1 MTAPAFDPIT
11 APLDGLRFVEASA
24 GTGKTWTLSVLYLRL
39 LLERGLEVRQ
49 ILVTTFTQ
57 AATAELKERLR
68 ARLVELQRAFDE
80 LPPQSSPV
88 TAAGTLAA
96 ADPSFAARP
105 SAAADRSAA
114 EPGGAAD
121 PFAAAMLQRL
131 RALPALP
138 EALVRQRLALALGS
152 FDEAAVHT
160 IHGFCQRA
168 LELGAFSAGVPF
180 ALEAVEDDAELRRQ
194 VVNDFWRRRI
204 AGARLPAGLAAHL
217 VARRF
222 TPERLAAELQRRIA
236 KPLAIYRW
244 PDDAAPDAPADD
256 ALAALHRQLRAL
268 WQAGRET
275 IVAIVDDARP
285 RLRNASHFAPERLAA
300 AARAWDRLLAL
311 DDPAGNGADTRLL
324 ALLAAARLQPRK
336 GEAALPP
343 HPFFAPAQQ
352 WLDLRNAAEAAH
364 ERQRLALL
372 RELLDTGPALVRA
385 AKRERRLI
393 GYDDMLFDL
402 QQRLEADRDGRL
414 AEALRARYPAA
425 LVDEFQDTD
434 PLQVAILQR
443 LFGGATAF
451 LVGDPK
457 QAIYGFRNAD
467 LHTYLRAR
475 DAAGTPFGTLRDNQR
490 STPALVAALN
500 RLFGANPR
508 AFVIDGID
516 YPAAKDGARPRPPLA
531 DATGAPRAALQLWRL
546 PPAGADR
553 ALHKAQALRLAAGVC
568 ADEIVR
574 LLAAARR
581 GEVLFDGRP
590 LAARDL
596 AVLVRTRAHGRLVR
610 EALLERGV
618 RSADLER
625 TSLYATVDAQQL
637 LQWLRAA
644 AEPARERL
652 LRAALATDAMGRDAA
667 AIEQLDRDPQAY
679 AAAVARFAEWHDAW
693 QQRGVAWMLR
703 AWQRADG
710 VARRLLARPDGERRL
725 TNLRHLAECL
735 HEAEHAHRA
744 PEALLRWFAAQCAE
758 PPAGEAT
765 QLRLE
770 SDADLVQVVTIHR
783 CKGLEYPIVFCPML
797 FDGSDGAGERG
808 VEGVAWHDDEGR
820 AVIDLRPDGDAKAR
834 AKLERRAEMQR
845 LLYVALTRA
854 VHRCHVVVGCYASR
868 VSDPAPASLHSA
880 LNWLAAGAGVD
891 PAAWLRAR
899 PDADAVD
906 AAWDRLAATSGG
918 TIGLQPCPAARGT
931 PLPPRPGAP
940 ELIEALPPPAH
951 IPAGR
956 RLGSYSSLVH
966 GARPDAAAGDR
977 DQRVEPAAAGLADGD
992 LGEITDA
999 EDDRADATAGAA
1011 DILHF
1016 PRGPAAGDCLHALLE
1031 RVDFGDAAGWPAAVA
1046 AVLQQHAAALPPAA
1060 DATLRPRMLLQMLH
1074 DVLRVPLPG
1083 AAPLARVPARRRIAE
1098 LEFHLPAHRLEPA
1111 ALGALLQRHGVAA
1124 GPLHFR
1130 PLDGHLRGFVDLVFE
1145 HGGRW
1150 YLADWK
1156 SNHLGATPAHYAPAA
1171 LRRAMVQHGYGLQAL
1186 LYTLAL
1192 HRHLRRQL
1200 DDYDYDRHFGGAYY
1214 LFLRGLR
1221 PGWVDVDGAP
1231 CGVHHGRPAPALVD
1245 ELDALLAG
1253 GGAR

>member
-1 MTAPAFDPIT
+1 VTAPPFDPIT

-68 ARLVELQRAFDE
+68 ARIVELQRALDA
-80 LPPQSSPV
+80 PP
-88 TAAGTLAA
+88 AAGDPVVSPALAA
-96 ADPSFAARP
+96 AAPPA
-105 SAAADRSAA
+105 
-114 EPGGAAD
+114 AAD

-138 EALVRQRLALALGS
+138 EARVRQRLALALGS

-180 ALEAVEDDAELRRQ
+180 ALEAVEDDGELRRR

-204 AGARLPAGLAAHL
+204 AGTALPAGLAAHL
-217 VARRF
+217 IARRF
-222 TPERLAAELQRRIA
+222 TPERLAAELQRRVA

-244 PDDAAPDAPADD
+244 PDDSAPDPPADG
-256 ALAALHRQLRAL
+256 ALAARHRQLRAL
-268 WQAGRET
+268 WQAERDA
-275 IVAIVDDARP
+275 IVAIVDGARP
-285 RLRNASHFAPERLAA
+285 RLRNPNHFAPERLAA
-300 AARAWDRLLAL
+300 AARGWDRLLAL
-311 DDPAGNGADTRLL
+311 DDPAGTAADTRLL
-324 ALLAAARLQPRK
+324 ALLAAARLQAK
-336 GEAALPP
+336 GGEAPVPP

-352 WLDLRNAAEAAH
+352 WLELRDADRAAH

-372 RELLDTGPALVRA
+372 RELLDAGPAALRA

-402 QQRLEADRDGRL
+402 HQRLEADRDGRL

-467 LHTYLRAR
+467 LHTYLKAR

-490 STPALVAALN
+490 STPALVGALN

-508 AFVIDGID
+508 AFVIDGVD
-516 YPAAKDGARPRPPLA
+516 YPAANTGAKPRPPLA
-531 DATGAPRAALQLWRL
+531 DATGVPRAALQLWRL
-546 PPAGADR
+546 PPAGAGGPLR
-553 ALHKAQALRLAAGVC
+553 KADALRLAAEIC

-667 AIEQLDRDPQAY
+667 AIERLDRDPQAY
-679 AAAVARFAEWHDAW
+679 AAAVARFAEWRDAW

-735 HEAEHAHRA
+735 HEAEHEHRA

-758 PPAGEAT
+758 PPEGEAT

-808 VEGVAWHDDEGR
+808 VEGVAWHDAQGR
-820 AVIDLRPDGDAKAR
+820 ACIDLCPDDDAKAR
-834 AKLERRAEMQR
+834 AKRKRRAEVLR

-854 VHRCHVVVGCYASR
+854 VHRCHVVIGCYAGR
-868 VSDPAPASLHSA
+868 AAGPAPQSLRSA
-880 LNWLAAGAGVD
+880 LNWLAAGAGAE
-891 PAAWLRAR
+891 PAAWLDPKTKHR
-899 PDADAVD
+899 PEAID
-906 AAWDRLAATSGG
+906 AAWDRLAAASGG
-918 TIGLQPCPAARGT
+918 TIDLQPCPAPRGT
-931 PLPPRPGAP
+931 PLPPRQPAP
-940 ELIEALPPPAH
+940 ELIEALPPPPH

-966 GARPDAAAGDR
+966 GARHDAAAGDR
-977 DQRVEPAAAGLADGD
+977 DQRIERAPDGLDGDGRGDIADAGDAGGDAAAGA
-992 LGEITDA
+992 
-999 EDDRADATAGAA
+999 AGAA

-1031 RVDFGDAAGWPAAVA
+1031 RVDFGDPAGWPAAVD
-1046 AVLQQHAAALPPAA
+1046 AVLQQHAAALPA
-1060 DATLRPRMLLQMLH
+1060 DAGAALRPRMLLQMLH
-1074 DVLRVPLPG
+1074 DTLRVPLPG
-1083 AAPLARVPARRRIAE
+1083 AVALARVPARRRIAE

-1111 ALGALLQRHGVAA
+1111 GLSALLQRHGVAV

-1171 LRRAMVQHGYGLQAL
+1171 LRRAMVQHGYELQAL

-1192 HRHLRRQL
+1192 HRHLRQRL
-1200 DDYDYDRHFGGAYY
+1200 DGYDYAAHFGGAYY

-1221 PGWVDVDGAP
+1221 PGWVDADGAP
-1231 CGVHHGRPAPALVD
+1231 CGVHRGRPAPALID

-1253 GGAR
+1253 GGTR